1 MSNGFL
7 VRLVPL
13 TSTMIVVSYPGV
25 DAAFPAAGLADPQ
38 PKVVFK
44 SSMPS
49 GTATLY
55 IDIDLGANTAIDTVA
70 LLFTNFTAGA
80 TWLLQGATAAAGS
93 GAVATLSGFGAQ
105 AFGMAST
112 TRANPRHGF
121 ITATSVTVRY
131 LRIIVTETALRV
143 MQAGIVCI
151 GQRWLP
157 GFNFELGAGRKIND
171 LSDKRTLPG
180 GEKGIWRKAK
190 VPVFRAT
197 WSNIVDTEL
206 RDLWSIL
213 SEVGES
219 EPLLVIE
226 DPDATTG
233 QLERIHYCTIDG
245 LDFYERSQVDKS
257 RIDLRFEEWL

>member
-13 TSTMIVVSYPGV
+13 SGAAVGVPFPGA
-25 DAAFPAAGLADPQ
+25 DAAFPSANLTDPQ

-44 SSMPS
+44 STMPV
-49 GTATLY
+49 GTAALFL
-55 IDIDLGANTAIDTVA
+55 DIDLGADTSIDTVA

-80 TWLLQGATAAAGS
+80 TWLVQGATQAAGA
-93 GAVATLSGFGAQ
+93 GAVATLAGFGAQ
-105 AFGMAST
+105 AFGVAST
-112 TRANPRHGF
+112 TRSNPRHGF
-121 ITATSVTVRY
+121 IAGTSATVRY

-143 MQAGIVCI
+143 MQI
-151 GQRWLP
+151 GVIAIGTRWLP
-157 GFNFELGAGRKIND
+157 SFNFELGAGRKITD

-190 VPVFRAT
+190 VPMFRGT
-197 WSNIVDTEL
+197 WSNVVDIEL
-206 RDLWSIL
+206 LDLWSIL

-219 EPLLVIE
+219 EPLLLIE

-245 LDFYERSQVDKS
+245 LDFYERAQVDKS